1 MIMYSISCDSM
12 FMDKKNQVYVTYNDG
27 ILFDAGE
34 KEQLKYR
41 RKVMNPEILKRAVLT
56 EFAKLV
62 DNVVLRQPNLGWTT
76 QEMKPQIGRAH
87 V

>member
-1 MIMYSISCDSM
+1 M
-12 FMDKKNQVYVTYNDG
+12 
-27 ILFDAGE
+27 FDAGE

-76 QEMKPQIGRAH
+76 QEMKP
-87 V
+87 